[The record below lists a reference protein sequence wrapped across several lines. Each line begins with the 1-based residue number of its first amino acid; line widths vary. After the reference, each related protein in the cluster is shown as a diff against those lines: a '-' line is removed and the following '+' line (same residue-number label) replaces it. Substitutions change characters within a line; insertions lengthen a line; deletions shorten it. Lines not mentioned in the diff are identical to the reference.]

1 MQVLGINYNLALIPA
16 LKKHPQLSYFSYF
29 YTQINSTMAFS
40 VCNVSIMPLRVEP
53 DDRSEMVS
61 QVLFGET
68 MYVIEMRSNWARVQL
83 TGDQY
88 EGWVDPK
95 QFVVIDDE
103 ELNRLN
109 SSEAFYTTDLV
120 QILTHI
126 KTKEM
131 IPLVMGSHLPG
142 LNNGKLT
149 IAGENYSFE
158 GTAVS
163 AKKKPTRKRILE
175 NAMMYLNA
183 PYLWGGKTP
192 FGIDCSGFTQTVYK
206 VSGIM
211 LKRDA
216 SQQVMQGETV
226 NFITDAYAG
235 DLAFFDNDEGNIIH
249 VGILLGDN
257 KIIHASGKVRID
269 AVDHQGIFNVDTRQY
284 SHKLRIIKSY
294 LPHK

>member
-1 MQVLGINYNLALIPA
+1 
-16 LKKHPQLSYFSYF
+16 
-29 YTQINSTMAFS
+29 MAFT
-40 VCNVSIMPLRVEP
+40 VCNVSIMPLRAEA

-68 MYVIEMRSNWARVQL
+68 MYVVEMRANWARVQL
-83 TGDQY
+83 TTDQY

-95 QFVVIDDE
+95 QFTVIDDV
-103 ELNRLN
+103 ELNRIN
-109 SSEAFYTTDLV
+109 TAEQFYTTDLV
-120 QILTHI
+120 QILTH
-126 KTKEM
+126 TKSKQI

-142 LNNGKLT
+142 LRNGKLEL
-149 IAGENYSFE
+149 AGEKYTFD
-158 GTAVS
+158 GQFVS
-163 AKKKPTRKRILE
+163 AKKKATRKRILE
-175 NAMMYLNA
+175 NAMMYINA

-192 FGIDCSGFTQTVYK
+192 FGIDCSGFTQTVFK

-216 SQQVMQGETV
+216 SQQVMQGDTV
-226 NFITDAYAG
+226 NFITDAFAG
-235 DLAFFDNDEGNIIH
+235 DLAFFDNEEGNIIH

-269 AVDHQGIFNVDTRQY
+269 AVDHHGIFNVDTRQY

-294 LPHK
+294 L